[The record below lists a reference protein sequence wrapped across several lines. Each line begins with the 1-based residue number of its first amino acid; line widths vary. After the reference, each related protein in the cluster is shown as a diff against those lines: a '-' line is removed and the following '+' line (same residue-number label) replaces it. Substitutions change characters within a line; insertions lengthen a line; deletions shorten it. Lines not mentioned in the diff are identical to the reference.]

1 MRRIVLPG
9 DMVAEDRV
17 RMENTYFRDG
27 KTFASVLGILDDER
41 GSVISLEGA
50 WKPKSGSEVVGIIR
64 SVDRKTCSIELNH
77 SAPGILIPDRNS
89 RYSPKVGDVV
99 ESIIARVERR
109 NVPIME
115 RARPVADG
123 ARVIH
128 VKPSK
133 IPRILGK
140 NNSMLRQ
147 IEEVTG
153 ARISVG
159 VNGIIAISGDNTD
172 DAIYAI
178 RLIEENAHTSGLT
191 DRVRDVLTERVSGH

>member
-9 DMVAEDRV
+9 DIIAEERV
-17 RMENTYFRDG
+17 RLDNTYHDSG

-41 GSVISLEGA
+41 GCIIPLEGA

-64 SVDRKTCSIELNH
+64 SVDRNTCSIELNH
-77 SAPGILIPDRNS
+77 STPGILIMDRNS
-89 RYSPKVGDVV
+89 RYSPKVFDVV

-109 NVPIME
+109 NIPIME
-115 RARPVADG
+115 RVRPVPEG
-123 ARVIH
+123 ARIIY

-140 NNSMLRQ
+140 NNSMLKQ
-147 IEEVTG
+147 IEELTG
-153 ARISVG
+153 SRISVG

-172 DAIYAI
+172 DAVYAI
-178 RLIEENAHTSGLT
+178 RTIEKNAHTSGLT
-191 DRVRDVLTERVSGH
+191 DRVKELLIERASAH